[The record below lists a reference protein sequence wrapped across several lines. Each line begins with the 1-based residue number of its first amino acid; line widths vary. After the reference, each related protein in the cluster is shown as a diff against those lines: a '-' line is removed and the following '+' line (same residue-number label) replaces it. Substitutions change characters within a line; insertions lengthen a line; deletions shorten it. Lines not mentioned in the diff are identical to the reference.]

1 MGELNQQKTA
11 HKQTANKRWGEMS
24 GGLGIVDAVLLIP
37 VILAADVVLAVVL
50 MTVLGEDQRRS
61 DPTGNDRME
70 SDLIESDRIESDL
83 IESDLIGRRALILTC
98 GAGVVSGVIWILRF
112 L

>member
-11 HKQTANKRWGEMS
+11 YKQTANERWGEMS

-50 MTVLGEDQRRS
+50 MTVLGEDQSRS
-61 DPTGNDRME
+61 DPTGNDR
-70 SDLIESDRIESDL
+70 IESDRIESDR

>member
-1 MGELNQQKTA
+1 
-11 HKQTANKRWGEMS
+11 MS
-24 GGLGIVDAVLLIP
+24 GGLGIVDVALLIP

-50 MTVLGEDQRRS
+50 MTVLGEGQS
-61 DPTGNDRME
+61 
-70 SDLIESDRIESDL
+70 LSDRIENDL
-83 IESDLIGRRALILTC
+83 VGRRALIITC